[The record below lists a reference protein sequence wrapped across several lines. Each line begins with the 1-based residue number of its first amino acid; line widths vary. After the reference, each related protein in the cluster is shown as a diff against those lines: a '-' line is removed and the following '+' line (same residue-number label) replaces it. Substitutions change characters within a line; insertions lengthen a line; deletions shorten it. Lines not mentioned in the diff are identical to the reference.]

1 MASGD
6 TIEAIE
12 VVDSSIN
19 LNMNNSKDTNS
30 YIDTGAAGEDEGIKF
45 FKFINPV
52 LKCGS
57 FKILYVFF
65 SLITFV
71 LYIVY
76 YIRNLRNFS
85 L

>member
-45 FKFINPV
+45 FK
-52 LKCGS
+52 L
-57 FKILYVFF
+57 
-65 SLITFV
+65 
-71 LYIVY
+71 
-76 YIRNLRNFS
+76 
-85 L
+85 